1 MYQYWINTD
10 DRDVI
15 KFLKLFTFLDL
26 SEIGELEET
35 LKQDPGKR
43 EAHRAL
49 AFEFTQLAHGE
60 KTARAVREASEIL
73 FGGEVREISKDVF
86 DQLTDEVPSTR
97 VSRER
102 LKGGVLLTDILLET
116 KLAKSKRA
124 ARDLIGQGGAYVNN
138 VAWRDV
144 ETKVDFN
151 QVLSGRA
158 VLLRTGK
165 KNYHL
170 LDIN

>member
-1 MYQYWINTD
+1 
-10 DRDVI
+10 V
-15 KFLKLFTFLDL
+15 LFR
-26 SEIGELEET
+26 S
-35 LKQDPGKR
+35 
-43 EAHRAL
+43 HRAL

-60 KTARAVREASEIL
+60 NTAQAVRTASEIL
-73 FGGEVREISKDVF
+73 FGSEVREISRDVF
-86 DQLTDEVPSTR
+86 DQLAGEVPSTR

-116 KLAKSKRA
+116 KLVKSKRA

-144 ETKVDFN
+144 EARVDLKH
-151 QVLSGRA
+151 VLSGRT

-170 LDIN
+170 LTVY